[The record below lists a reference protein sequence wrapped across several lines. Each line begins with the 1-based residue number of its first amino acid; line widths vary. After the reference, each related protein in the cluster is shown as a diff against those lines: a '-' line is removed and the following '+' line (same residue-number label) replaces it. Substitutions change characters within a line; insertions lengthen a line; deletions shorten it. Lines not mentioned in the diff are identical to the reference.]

1 MPKMTG
7 DEKRAF
13 LLNALEEQRHLM
25 EKSIKDFESGDLT
38 EALRLATT
46 IRVLVHET
54 SSSKP
59 LLAQLMPNHLDLK
72 IFTSVPHLPEAP
84 PNGAKR
90 AIVMFVPI
98 ATTIS
103 DKGVF
108 FNAERTTDGM
118 TPVILGAW
126 WSRPSLILPGIG
138 GITRKEI
145 VLGLANKEGGAH
157 VDVDLS
163 RRYAQLLA
171 SKQLQI
177 GNGTETTPL
186 NLSRF
191 MVAQSAIE
199 LLNCIDTNFPSKTTV
214 ELPPAG
220 TNDGGGVPS

>member
-1 MPKMTG
+1 
-7 DEKRAF
+7 
-13 LLNALEEQRHLM
+13 M

-46 IRVLVHET
+46 IRVLVHEA

-59 LLAQLMPNHLDLK
+59 LLAQLMPNYLDLK
-72 IFTSVPHLPEAP
+72 LFTRVPHLAETPP

-108 FNAERTTDGM
+108 FNAERTTEGM
-118 TPVILGAW
+118 TSVILGAW

-138 GITRKEI
+138 GLTRKEI

-177 GNGTETTPL
+177 GNGKETTPL

-191 MVAQSAIE
+191 MVAQAAVE
-199 LLNCIDTNFPSKTTV
+199 LLNCLDTNFLSNVTEPRSSQV
-214 ELPPAG
+214 GANL
-220 TNDGGGVPS
+220 DGHS